1 MYSVRKIDSS
11 IRFCYFCS
19 TQKAEL
25 IKEEAEELQIPEDN
39 VTEPVSKANDKLR
52 GYKEDAA
59 GQKESI
65 AKALKRT
72 KTAAAAAKRAR
83 DKIKDVLEKLLVL
96 LKEVQGLETVNAS
109 RINQLYEQFHNDTD
123 DDVSRVVETSV
134 IIRKKIRMFTINL
147 KKLRAEKD
155 VLQGRYEK
163 LPTVCPRET
172 PPPEGPGT

>member
-1 MYSVRKIDSS
+1 M
-11 IRFCYFCS
+11 
-19 TQKAEL
+19 TQKAEI
-25 IKEEAEELQIPEDN
+25 IKKEAEELQIPEDN

-83 DKIKDVLEKLLVL
+83 DKIKEVLEKLLVL

-109 RINQLYEQFHNDTD
+109 RINQLHEQFRNASD
-123 DDVSRVVETSV
+123 DLTAVEGKVIGVEKTSF
-134 IIRKKIRMFTINL
+134 IIREKIRVFTINL
-147 KKLRAEKD
+147 KKLRAEKE

>member
-1 MYSVRKIDSS
+1 M
-11 IRFCYFCS
+11 
-19 TQKAEL
+19 
-25 IKEEAEELQIPEDN
+25 
-39 VTEPVSKANDKLR
+39 SKANDKLR

-109 RINQLYEQFHNDTD
+109 RISQLAEQFHNDTD
-123 DDVSRVVETSV
+123 HLTALESEVIGVENTSV
-134 IIRKKIRMFTINL
+134 IIRKNIEWYTINL